1 MSRLR
6 EEQTAAMSRLRE
18 EQTAAMSRLREE
30 QTAAMSRLR
39 EEQTAA
45 MSRLR
50 EEQTAAMSRLREE
63 PTVWSP
69 WNRPAN
75 ARSGRSALV
84 TMPGAASTTA
94 RMAFSAGIPVTV
106 IAIAPNAAADEK
118 SVPGFGKIRCLL

>member
-50 EEQTAAMSRLREE
+50 EEQKRESRCAKSRQ
-63 PTVWSP
+63 PGHRG
-69 WNRPAN
+69 NRPAN